1 MDRQETE
8 YYRHIQGETVTQLL
22 FRYLEL
28 EGTETIFGI
37 PGKPIQEILDEL
49 QRRSA
54 GPGPRYVLCRHE
66 GGAAYMAD
74 GYART
79 TGRLGVVLVTS
90 GPGATNTLTGFLNA
104 QCGHSPVLVIGGEV
118 PAAQVG
124 KGYLQDGY
132 ASEINTCSIFRGATR
147 SSNLISHPNN
157 FPTLFGQAIRDAMA
171 TPHGASYVGIP
182 EGIASEVVADVRFP
196 KRPEHLHPNAAPS
209 DPESAGQALEALL
222 RASRPLVLLGNGC
235 RSALTG
241 ERLSRFLELVE
252 RFALPVMTT
261 SNGKG
266 IFPETHP
273 LSLRHYGAAS
283 CPWAVQYM
291 ESDAPRYDALLV
303 LGSTLGQWGTQSWH
317 PRLIPDGPLIQV
329 DIDQGTIARCFP
341 VSLGVVADAGRF
353 VDDLVAQGQERAGDS
368 DLVSA
373 RRTALERLKAQ
384 TSPFLDPDKRES
396 IQEPILPQALM
407 KHISESLAPGSHV
420 FIDAGN
426 CVGWSLHHLTLE
438 PPTQYHIS
446 LTMAP
451 MGFGVCAVIGGKI
464 GAPHL
469 TCLAIVGDG
478 AFLMHGTEVSTA
490 AQYGV
495 GAIWVVLA
503 DDDMAMVS
511 QGMSYLH
518 PQTPGWTEAYRLGRA
533 DIVQFAASLGADT
546 YPVHTVDEAR
556 EALRLAQERATSER
570 KPQVIVAAIDRSE
583 VPPYYPTPH
592 PPKPEPPAPER
603 A

>member
-8 YYRHIQGETVTQLL
+8 YYRHIRGETVTQLL

-28 EGTETIFGI
+28 EGIETIFGI
-37 PGKPIQEILDEL
+37 PGKPIQEILNEL

-54 GPGPRYVLCRHE
+54 GPRYVLCRHE
-66 GGAAYMAD
+66 GGAAFMAD

-104 QCGHSPVLVIGGEV
+104 HCGHSPVLVIGGEV
-118 PAAQVG
+118 PAAQAG
-124 KGYLQDGY
+124 KGFLQDGY
-132 ASEINTCSIFRGATR
+132 ASEVNTCSIFRGVTR

-171 TPHGASYVGIP
+171 TPRRASYVGIP
-182 EGIASEVVADVRFP
+182 EGISSEVVEDVRFP
-196 KRPEHLHPNAAPS
+196 QRPEHLHPKAAAS
-209 DPESAGQALEALL
+209 DPGGAGQALETLL
-222 RASRPLVLLGNGC
+222 GASRPLLLLGNGC

-241 ERLSRFLELVE
+241 ERLSRFRELVE

-261 SNGKG
+261 ATGKG

-283 CPWAVQYM
+283 CPWAVRYM
-291 ESDAPRYDALLV
+291 ESDAPGYDALLV
-303 LGSTLGQWGTQSWH
+303 LGSTLGQWGTQGWH
-317 PRLIPDGPLIQV
+317 PRLVPDGPLIQV
-329 DIDQGTIARCFP
+329 DINQGVIARCFP
-341 VSLGVVADAGRF
+341 VSLGVVAEVGRF
-353 VDDLVAQGQERAGDS
+353 VDDLVAQGQERAPDS
-368 DLVSA
+368 GLVSA
-373 RRTALERLKAQ
+373 RRAALERLKAE

-396 IQEPILPQALM
+396 TQEPILPQALM
-407 KHISESLAPGSHV
+407 KQISESLPLGSHV

-426 CVGWSLHHLTLE
+426 SVGWSLHHLTLE
-438 PPTQYHIS
+438 PPTRYHIN
-446 LTMAP
+446 LTMGS

-464 GAPHL
+464 GAPDR

-511 QGMSYLH
+511 QGMNYLH
-518 PQTPGWTEAYRLGRA
+518 PQTPGWPEAYRLGRA
-533 DIVQFAASLGADT
+533 DLVQLATALGADS
-546 YPVHTVDEAR
+546 YPVRTVDEAR
-556 EALRLAQERATSER
+556 EALRMAQERAASHS
-570 KPQVIVAAIDRSE
+570 KPQVIVAMIDRNE
-583 VPPYYPTPH
+583 VPPYYPTK
-592 PPKPEPPAPER
+592 KPSD
-603 A
+603 